1 MIKYTYEAAET
12 FEGCG
17 DQQMFALLK
26 RGPSLVF
33 KTTAGVARTLE
44 GCTDIVVSADKS
56 PGFVMPMLEA
66 VADYMNLRD
75 KGDTKA
81 WYFDLEPDTR
91 KRYREFVMYKGED
104 LVCKFRLNEVELELA
119 RSIVDQLNMKAF

>member
-17 DQQMFALLK
+17 DQQMFALLR

-33 KTTAGVARTLE
+33 KTTAGVTRTIE
-44 GCTDIVVSADKS
+44 GCTEIVVAVEKS
-56 PGFVMPMLEA
+56 QTIARAMLKA

-75 KGDTKA
+75 KSGAKA
-81 WYFDLEPDTR
+81 WYFELEPDTGR
-91 KRYREFVMYKGED
+91 QYRAFAMYKGED
-104 LVCKFRLNEVELELA
+104 IVYKEGLHEAELNLA